1 MNELC
6 LFFKAVIK
14 SNINLTL
21 TVEFIGKKNFL
32 AVIQMEE
39 AIAALGKATLLKKR
53 SGNAWST
60 SSFTFKK

>member
-53 SGNAWST
+53 SGNA
-60 SSFTFKK
+60 